1 MRACLCLSQ
10 RACRHFTVQTGS
22 GRKTKERRCAARH
35 TQRETQTST
44 GFLYCFLFSSTSL
57 PVKQRGEVSRREP
70 SRLLRSHPH
79 TRGGPCFFF
88 GFGIDSRLLL
98 SYTGTEK
105 GKGAFSPAHC
115 RCLFF
120 PMRAGAGVCSHP
132 LFVNGR
138 GGLIFVFREKE

>member
-10 RACRHFTVQTGS
+10 RACRHFTVQTRS

-35 TQRETQTST
+35 THRETQTST
-44 GFLYCFLFSSTSL
+44 GFLYCFFVFLYLPAGKAERRSEQERAISTPSITPSHTWWVVLFYY
-57 PVKQRGEVSRREP
+57 
-70 SRLLRSHPH
+70 
-79 TRGGPCFFF
+79 
-88 GFGIDSRLLL
+88 FGIESRLLL

-132 LFVNGR
+132 LFVHGR